1 VVGSRPDGWW
11 RDRAGAARALVDGI
25 RRATAAGRLAAPVV
39 VVLEG
44 AARRG
49 VVEGLAGGVE
59 VVHADGSGDDAIV
72 GLARAGDEPVVV
84 VTADR
89 ELARRAGAHG
99 AGVVGP
105 RWLLERL
112 DAPPPLE

>member
-1 VVGSRPDGWW
+1 
-11 RDRAGAARALVDGI
+11 VDGI

-44 AARRG
+44 EARRG
-49 VVEGLAGGVE
+49 VAEGVAGGVA
-59 VVHADGSGDDAIV
+59 VVHAAGSGDDAIV
-72 GLARAGDEPVVV
+72 GVAGPGDEPVVV

-89 ELARRAGAHG
+89 ELARRARDLG

-105 RWLLERL
+105 GWLLERL
-112 DAPPPLE
+112 DAPPTSD